1 VNYLVTGGAGFIGSH
16 FVEHLLAHD
25 TACQVTVLDKLTY
38 AGSRD
43 NLTAAAGTGR
53 LEFIM
58 GDVCDEEAA
67 AHACEGADV
76 VIHAAAESHVDRSI
90 LSGAEASRTNY
101 VGTQVMLEAARKA
114 GVGRFLMVSTD
125 EVYGSKT
132 RGAFH
137 EQSPLNPR
145 NPYSAAKAGADR
157 LAHAYFV
164 TYGLPVVIIRP
175 SNNYGP
181 RQFPEKLVPLFTYK
195 AMHDEPL
202 PVYGN
207 GLQRRDWLNVADHC
221 RAMLTVLERGE
232 VGEAYNIPGGNERR
246 NLQTIR
252 VILDELGKPE
262 SLIQYVADRPG
273 HDPRYPLDGRK
284 IAALGWAAEVE
295 WEAGLR
301 ATVRWYVGNT
311 DWLEQAV
318 KRGEE
323 FHRQWYNTR
332 H

>member
-16 FVEHLLAHD
+16 FVEYLLAQD
-25 TACQVTVLDKLTY
+25 PCCRVTVLDKLTY
-38 AGSRD
+38 AGSRE
-43 NLTAAAGTGR
+43 NLKAAAATGR
-53 LEFIM
+53 LKLIV
-58 GDVCDEEAA
+58 GDVCDESAA
-67 AHACEGADV
+67 LRACKRADV

-90 LSGAEASRTNY
+90 LSGLEAARTNY
-101 VGTQVMLEAARKA
+101 LGTQVMLEAARKA
-114 GVGRFLMVSTD
+114 GVARFLMVSTD
-125 EVYGSKT
+125 EVYGTKA
-132 RGAFH
+132 RGTFH
-137 EQSPLNPR
+137 EGSPLNPR

-157 LAHAYFV
+157 LAYAYFV
-164 TYGLPVVIIRP
+164 TYGLPVVITRP

-195 AMHDEPL
+195 ALRDEPL

-207 GLQRRDWLNVADHC
+207 GMQRRDWLHVSDHC
-221 RAMLTVLERGE
+221 RAMWVVLQRGE

-252 VILDELGKPE
+252 IILDELGKPE
-262 SLIQYVADRPG
+262 SLIRFVADRPG

-284 IAALGWAAEVE
+284 IAALGWAPQVE

-301 ATVRWYVGNT
+301 ATVRWYVENRG
-311 DWLEQAV
+311 WLERAV

-323 FHRQWYNTR
+323 FHKQWYNAR
-332 H
+332 R

>member
-1 VNYLVTGGAGFIGSH
+1 MNYLVTGGAGFIGSH
-16 FVEHLLAHD
+16 FVEHLLAQDPSCH
-25 TACQVTVLDKLTY
+25 VTVLDKLTY
-38 AGSRD
+38 AGSRE
-43 NLTAAAGTGR
+43 NLKAAADTGR
-53 LEFIM
+53 LKLIV
-58 GDVCDEEAA
+58 GDVCDDEAA
-67 AHACEGADV
+67 ARACKKADV

-101 VGTQVMLEAARKA
+101 VGTQVMLEAARNA
-114 GVGRFLMVSTD
+114 GVSRFLMVSTD
-125 EVYGSKT
+125 EVYGSRP
-132 RGAFH
+132 RGTFN

-164 TYGLPVVIIRP
+164 TYGLPVVITRP

-195 AMHDEPL
+195 ALHDERL

-207 GLQRRDWLNVADHC
+207 GMQRRDWLHVSDHC

-232 VGEAYNIPGGNERR
+232 AGEAYNIPGGNERR

-252 VILDELGKPE
+252 VILDELGKPD
-262 SLIQYVADRPG
+262 SLIQFVADRPG

-284 IAALGWAAEVE
+284 IAALGWTPQVE

-301 ATVRWYVGNT
+301 ATVRWYVQNPG
-311 DWLEQAV
+311 WLQLAV

-323 FHRQWYNTR
+323 FHQQWYNAR
-332 H
+332 R